1 MLGSVGDDDGDVNEN
16 GKKGPRYVHHACLH
30 ISLPSLHD
38 YDVEMSNFMFCKG
51 RENKRTTTLFPL
63 NFDSLLE
70 LNSRK
75 NFPQKGFERDGI
87 SVIKFE
93 AARNHFLGDVF
104 VFLAVVVA

>member
-1 MLGSVGDDDGDVNEN
+1 MLGSLGDDDGDVNEN

-63 NFDSLLE
+63 NFDT
-70 LNSRK
+70 
-75 NFPQKGFERDGI
+75 
-87 SVIKFE
+87 
-93 AARNHFLGDVF
+93 VF
-104 VFLAVVVA
+104 